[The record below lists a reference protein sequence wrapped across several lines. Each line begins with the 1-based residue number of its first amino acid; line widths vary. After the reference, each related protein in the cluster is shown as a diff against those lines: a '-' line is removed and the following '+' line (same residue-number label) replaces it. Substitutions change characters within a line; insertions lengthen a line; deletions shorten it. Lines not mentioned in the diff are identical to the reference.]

1 MDQLPTAIKVTPSRI
16 PARQIDLRRMF
27 FSLNKKAANVN
38 DTKTLLRLIGD
49 INDIKLSEH

>member
-1 MDQLPTAIKVTPSRI
+1 MNQLPTAIKATPSRI
-16 PARQIDLRRMF
+16 PARQIALRRMF

-49 INDIKLSEH
+49 INDIKLSGH